1 MAALAPAR
9 DTLKT
14 AFIALYNFVHQK
26 GFNDFF
32 ARDDTQILSFDLSMN
47 AYNNWLQG
55 VAEMPNV
62 EKKTAVAMRKCFW
75 DDKKNAPAFTFAKK
89 YGVLYGE
96 KDTNYGDDAIF
107 FQRQWILV
115 FEALQKYTTLLRQ
128 ETSWTKFFSLRR
140 NQPAQ
145 QNADVPVEQLLSQLK
160 QCIEE

>member
-14 AFIALYNFVHQK
+14 AFIALYNFVSQK

-32 ARDDTQILSFDLSMN
+32 ARDDTQILSFKLSMN
-47 AYNNWLQG
+47 AYRNWLRG
-55 VAEMPNV
+55 AAEMPNV

-96 KDTNYGDDAIF
+96 KDMNYGDDAIF
-107 FQRQWILV
+107 FQHQW
-115 FEALQKYTTLLRQ
+115 YTTLLRQ